1 MVGQTLSHYSIQEKI
16 GEGGM
21 GVVYRAHDD
30 QLDRDVA
37 IKVLPTQALARDSA
51 RKRFRKEALALGRL
65 NHPNIETVHEFGS
78 DRGLDFLVT
87 EYISGATLND
97 KLTAGA
103 LPERQI
109 LSLGIQL
116 AEGLEAAHDEGVVH
130 RDLKPANL
138 RIRPDG
144 RLKILDF
151 GLATLI
157 APEASQETASLADS
171 TVLAGTLAYMAPE
184 QLRGETADRRTDIW
198 AAGVVLYEMT
208 TGRRPFEKKMSTALA
223 GAILNQPPPTPGQL
237 NPSIAPRLGD
247 AILKCLEKDPDNRY
261 QSAKELLVDLRRL
274 ATPSTVTTQQRW
286 PPGRALYRFGVGTL
300 AIVMILAALFVF
312 NVRGWRER
320 LMRPAGAARIE
331 SLAVL
336 PLENLSSDSEQQYF
350 ADGMTDELITDLG
363 KVSELRV
370 ISRTSVMQYKGTR
383 KPLPEIAK
391 ELKVDAIV
399 EGSVL
404 RAGDHVRITARL
416 TNAAK
421 EKQLF
426 ASSYEG
432 DLRDVL
438 RLQKEVARD
447 IAAEIRAKLTP
458 SEQSRLVSSPQLD
471 PRAYEAYL
479 KGRYQWNQRG
489 ATGLKKALE
498 SFQQAIEIDPTYGAA
513 YAGLADTYNLLAS
526 SGDIPGKEGL
536 EMARAAAK
544 RALELDENLA
554 EAHTALAGVLQ
565 SANDWNFNAAEAE
578 FRRAIELN
586 PNYATARLWHAQN
599 LLVLNRADEAVA
611 EYRQAEGLDPLSPL
625 VSAYVGFSL
634 EKARRYDE
642 AIAAG
647 QKTITLFPESPFGH
661 WTLAMAYRQK
671 GMHQEA
677 IAAFK
682 KAIELSP
689 HRPDFIATLGHA
701 YAVSGNKDEASK
713 IAHELEAS
721 HAPAF
726 ALALVYVGLGDM
738 DRSFA
743 LLEQTYEE
751 RFPILP
757 EALQDPLF
765 DPVRPDPR
773 FQTLLRRIGLPQ

>member
-1 MVGQTLSHYSIQEKI
+1 MVGQALSHYSIQEKI

-21 GVVYRAHDD
+21 GVVYRAHDG

-37 IKVLPTQALARDSA
+37 IKVLPSQALARDSA
-51 RKRFRKEALALGRL
+51 RKRFRKEALALARL

-78 DRGLDFLVT
+78 DRGFDFLVT
-87 EYISGATLND
+87 EYIPGATLND
-97 KLTAGA
+97 KLAAGA

-116 AEGLEAAHDEGVVH
+116 AEGLVAAHDEGVVH

-138 RIRPDG
+138 RVRPDG

-157 APEASQETASLADS
+157 VPEASQETASLADS

-208 TGRRPFEKKMSTALA
+208 TGRRPFEKKMPTALA
-223 GAILNQPPPTPGQL
+223 AAILNQPPPAPGQL
-237 NPSIAPRLGD
+237 NPSIAPLLGD
-247 AILKCLEKDPDNRY
+247 AILKCLEKEPDYRY

-274 ATPSTVTTQQRW
+274 ATPSTVTTEQRW
-286 PPGRALYRFGVGTL
+286 APGRALYRFGVGTL
-300 AIVMILAALFVF
+300 AIVMILAALFLF
-312 NVRGWRER
+312 NVSGWRER

-350 ADGMTDELITDLG
+350 ADGMTDELITDLSKIG
-363 KVSELRV
+363 ELRV

-391 ELKVDAIV
+391 ELKVEALV

-404 RAGDHVRITARL
+404 RAGDHVRITTRL
-416 TNAAK
+416 TNAVK

-438 RLQKEVARD
+438 GLQKEVARD

-458 SEQSRLVSSPQLD
+458 SEQSRLVSFRQPD
-471 PRAYEAYL
+471 PRAYEACL

-498 SFQQAIEIDPTYGAA
+498 SFQQAIEIDPTYATA

-526 SGDIPGKEGL
+526 SGAIPGKEGL

-544 RALELDENLA
+544 KALELDENLA

-586 PNYATARLWHAQN
+586 PNYATARFWHAQN

-611 EYRQAEGLDPLSPL
+611 EYRQAEGLDPLSPA

-642 AIAAG
+642 AIAAA
-647 QKTITLFPESPFGH
+647 QKTITLFPDSPFGH
-661 WTLAMAYRQK
+661 FTLAMAYRQK
-671 GMHQEA
+671 GRYQEA

-682 KAIELSP
+682 KATELSP

-701 YAVSGNKDEASK
+701 YAVSGNKNEASK

-726 ALALVYVGLGDM
+726 ALALVYVGLGDR

-743 LLEQTYEE
+743 LLEQAYEE

-773 FQTLLRRIGLPQ
+773 FQALLRRIGLPQ